1 MSFAALLPDFDGP
14 GTPLQIVDTGLLWGP
29 AVPLSKVPDDE
40 TGQAL
45 LATLVAVDS
54 TGDRELDGAVAE
66 VLACDLSG
74 VVQRPSRA
82 GSIRHALTEQALGSA
97 AAKDPDWLRVFARAN
112 LWMGR
117 LTGALTD
124 RTLAERIVALGGNWR
139 DEPVPAPW
147 RDQLVVL
154 ANG

>member
-1 MSFAALLPDFDGP
+1 
-14 GTPLQIVDTGLLWGP
+14 
-29 AVPLSKVPDDE
+29 
-40 TGQAL
+40 
-45 LATLVAVDS
+45 
-54 TGDRELDGAVAE
+54 
-66 VLACDLSG
+66 
-74 VVQRPSRA
+74 
-82 GSIRHALTEQALGSA
+82 
-97 AAKDPDWLRVFARAN
+97 
-112 LWMGR
+112 MGR